1 MTKQISPTF
10 QDAPLRDLR
19 KSVQVVLQ
27 DPYGALNPRLTVG
40 AAIAEGLIIQGI
52 CKQEATQRAYEL
64 LSLTDLTENAF
75 DRYPQE
81 FSGGQRQRIC
91 IARALALNPELLI
104 ADEAVSALDVSIQ
117 DKILQLLA
125 DLQKKLNFA
134 MIFITHDLRVARV
147 ICDEVIVMKSGKVVE
162 SGRASEV
169 LERPVHSYTRFS
181 KGSAAFARNRCKGAS
196 MTQYILSRLIRAT
209 VTLLITV
216 TLVFIF
222 IRFSGDPAAA
232 LAPPD
237 APQEVIEQYREQM
250 GLDQPFHFN
259 ILVISAS

>member
-1 MTKQISPTF
+1 VTYQSRGIFNKTIKDAVKGVSFNLKKGQTLGVVGESGSGKSTLARAILRLEPSSGGSIIYDKADITNISGR
-10 QDAPLRDLR
+10 PLRDLR

-27 DPYGALNPRLTVG
+27 DPYSALNPRLTVG

-91 IARALALNPELLI
+91 IARALVLNPELLI

-169 LERPVHSYTRFS
+169 LERPVHSYTR
-181 KGSAAFARNRCKGAS
+181 A
-196 MTQYILSRLIRAT
+196 
-209 VTLLITV
+209 
-216 TLVFIF
+216 LVK
-222 IRFSGDPAAA
+222 AA
-232 LAPPD
+232 LHLPETAVRVL
-237 APQEVIEQYREQM
+237 A
-250 GLDQPFHFN
+250 
-259 ILVISAS
+259 